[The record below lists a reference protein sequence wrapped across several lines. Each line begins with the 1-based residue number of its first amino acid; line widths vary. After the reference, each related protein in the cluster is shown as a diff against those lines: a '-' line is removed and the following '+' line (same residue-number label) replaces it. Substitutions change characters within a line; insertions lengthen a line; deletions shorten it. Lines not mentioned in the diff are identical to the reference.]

1 MAATIND
8 DTQSIVV
15 GNGSDRVAINLKQ
28 GPVDQSQSFLLTSIL
43 IEMGDIEI
51 RIRRSA
57 QGTDQYKKREASLP
71 TSVRSAPITYQ
82 NGNQEKKNIAEEK
95 SNAHQTHWDYSI
107 SHGPHM
113 WGRIF
118 PQIQCK
124 KFQSPIRIYTDQCEY
139 EPELTRRPFVFHADE
154 NCCQTLENTGHSFQV
169 SGKGSSSISGGPVP
183 DEYRFLQFHM
193 HWGSNDLEGAEHVVD
208 GVRLPGELHIVTW
221 NTSRYRTPQAAAASE
236 QFDGLMVFGIL
247 IKIAPSDNQE
257 VDKLLNLFSKIV
269 HKGEKVDLDDETVSL
284 KKLMPKNMQ
293 DYYTY
298 DGSLTTPM
306 CSESVRW
313 IVFREQMG
321 LSRRQFDQLRQLK
334 HACKGENNTTNGN
347 ISQNFRPVMPLNG
360 RLVYRS
366 FC

>member
-1 MAATIND
+1 
-8 DTQSIVV
+8 
-15 GNGSDRVAINLKQ
+15 
-28 GPVDQSQSFLLTSIL
+28 
-43 IEMGDIEI
+43 
-51 RIRRSA
+51 
-57 QGTDQYKKREASLP
+57 
-71 TSVRSAPITYQ
+71 
-82 NGNQEKKNIAEEK
+82 
-95 SNAHQTHWDYSI
+95 
-107 SHGPHM
+107 
-113 WGRIF
+113 
-118 PQIQCK
+118 
-124 KFQSPIRIYTDQCEY
+124 
-139 EPELTRRPFVFHADE
+139 
-154 NCCQTLENTGHSFQV
+154 
-169 SGKGSSSISGGPVP
+169 
-183 DEYRFLQFHM
+183 
-193 HWGSNDLEGAEHVVD
+193 
-208 GVRLPGELHIVTW
+208 
-221 NTSRYRTPQAAAASE
+221 
-236 QFDGLMVFGIL
+236 
-247 IKIAPSDNQE
+247 
-257 VDKLLNLFSKIV
+257 DKLLNLFSKII